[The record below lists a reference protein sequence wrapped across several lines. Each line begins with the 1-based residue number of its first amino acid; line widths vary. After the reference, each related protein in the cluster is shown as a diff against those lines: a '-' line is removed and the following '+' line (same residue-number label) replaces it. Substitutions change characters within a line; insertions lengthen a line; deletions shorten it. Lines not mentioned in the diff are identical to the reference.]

1 MRTPHSFSIGLIE
14 LIIYLINQIFSPSK
28 SMCCFAVPPFNNTE
42 WSNPIKSEEQKR
54 DQTKKHN
61 VQQTMVTNLPKK
73 IPDNYSI

>member
-1 MRTPHSFSIGLIE
+1 
-14 LIIYLINQIFSPSK
+14 
-28 SMCCFAVPPFNNTE
+28 MCCFAVPPFNNTE

-54 DQTKKHN
+54 DQMKKHN